1 MILSP
6 GEDDLSIQ
14 VKMLSEID
22 LGDQQD
28 HQSPLMI
35 CLQTPPPPNEPWNL
49 KKRGTGRSSNIG
61 PQPQTA
67 YDLSAMHPQIT

>member
-1 MILSP
+1 VILSP

-28 HQSPLMI
+28 P
-35 CLQTPPPPNEPWNL
+35 TKVP
-49 KKRGTGRSSNIG
+49 
-61 PQPQTA
+61 
-67 YDLSAMHPQIT
+67 